1 MTERELAVRRHY
13 ARQDLGA
20 TILAALKAAGKDI
33 DHLRPDDLLAV
44 DEFHTRGRAA
54 TLDLARL
61 LALHG
66 SERVLDVGSGIG
78 GPSRYLAWTFGC
90 RVSGI
95 DLTPEFCRVATMLA
109 ARIGLA
115 DKVDYRKGDALAM
128 PFADESFD
136 VAWSQNAVM
145 NISDR
150 ARLYAEIRRVLKP
163 GGRYAF
169 SDVVAGAGGAPHF
182 PLPWARDPAISFL
195 LSPDATRQALEA
207 AGFRILVVEDQ
218 TADAIAQS
226 RLRAPVPGGALPP
239 LGLHLLLGEDW
250 PLIAQNNLR
259 SQEEGRIGL
268 IQGLADRAG

>member
-1 MTERELAVRRHY
+1 MTDGKLAVRRHY

-20 TILAALKAAGKDI
+20 TILAALTAAGKDI
-33 DHLRPDDLLAV
+33 DHLSPDDLLAV

-54 TLDLARL
+54 TLDLARR
-61 LALHG
+61 LALKG
-66 SERVLDVGSGIG
+66 SEQVLDVGSGIG

-90 RVSGI
+90 RVTGI

-115 DKVDYRKGDALAM
+115 DKVHYCEGDALAM
-128 PFADESFD
+128 PFADQTFD

-145 NISDR
+145 NIRDR

-207 AGFRILVVEDQ
+207 AGFRILIFEDQ

-226 RLRAPVPGGALPP
+226 RLRAPIPGAPPPP
-239 LGLHLLLGEDW
+239 LGLHLLLGGDW
-250 PLIAQNNLR
+250 PVMAWNNLR
-259 SQEEGRIGL
+259 NQEDGRTGL
-268 IQGLADRAG
+268 IQGLAERAG